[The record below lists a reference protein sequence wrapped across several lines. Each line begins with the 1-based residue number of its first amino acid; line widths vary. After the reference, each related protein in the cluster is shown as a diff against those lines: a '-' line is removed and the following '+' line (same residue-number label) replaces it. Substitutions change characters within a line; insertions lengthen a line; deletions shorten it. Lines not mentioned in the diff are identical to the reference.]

1 MAQQVYALSERKEP
15 PAWRRWLAGLATAA
29 ALFLVLRW
37 GVDFTKDRDAP
48 ERLLLQLYQWLGLEN
63 AAAALQQNGMNP
75 LAAKGVLMVVALLT
89 GVLGIWAIYW
99 VLNLLVD
106 VLPRK
111 WEKRLR
117 PLVFIS
123 PSLFLLGTFLIYPAF
138 NTIYTSLSEDIA
150 SLPAEVPA
158 HFWDSD
164 TIAADYA
171 AAVDGLRFDGYLLDT
186 DQVELARATLG
197 EGEEGEA
204 LWLLIRP
211 QTVEDREGGSRRAF
225 TLTTLGLQN
234 YTFAFTNPEM
244 RVAFR
249 NNFLWLLLGTG
260 GSVILGLIVATLV
273 DRVRWEP
280 LAKSLIFLPQA
291 ISFVGASVIWRFVY
305 AWQPPAREQIGLL
318 NAIVTWLGGEPVP
331 WLIESPINTYAL
343 IVIMIWLQAGFAMV
357 ILSAALKAVDH
368 DLVEAA
374 RIDGASEWQIFF
386 RVILPLIR
394 GAILTVTTTIFIAVL
409 KVFDIVYVMTS
420 GKYETEVV
428 ANRMFVEMFTFRNF
442 GRASALAVLLLLVVL
457 PLMILNIRNL
467 QRQGI
472 SEVQR
477 A

>member
-1 MAQQVYALSERKEP
+1 MAQQVYPLPDEKEP
-15 PAWRRWLAGLATAA
+15 PAWRRWLLAGATAA
-29 ALFLVLRW
+29 AVFAVLRW
-37 GVDFTKDRDAP
+37 SVAFTKDRDAP
-48 ERLLLQLYQWLGLEN
+48 ERLLLQLYRWLGLEN
-63 AAAALQQNGMNP
+63 AALALQQNGMNP
-75 LAAKGVLMVVALLT
+75 LAAKGLLTLVALLT
-89 GVLGIWAIYW
+89 GVLGVWAVYW
-99 VLNLLVD
+99 VLNLVVD
-106 VLPRK
+106 GLPGR
-111 WEKRLR
+111 WERRLR
-117 PLVFIS
+117 PFVFVS
-123 PSLFLLGTFLIYPAF
+123 PSLLLLGTFLIYPAF
-138 NTIYTSLSEDIA
+138 NTIYTSLSEDITG
-150 SLPAEVPA
+150 LPTEVPA
-158 HFWDSD
+158 QFWASD

-171 AAVDGLRFDGYLLDT
+171 AAVDGLSFGSYWLNT
-186 DQVELARATLG
+186 DQFELARATLAQ
-197 EGEEGEA
+197 GEESES

-211 QTVEDREGGSRRAF
+211 DTVEDETGGSQRIF

-234 YTFAFTNPEM
+234 YRFVFTSPDM
-244 RVAFR
+244 RIAFR

-318 NAIVTWLGGEPVP
+318 NAIVTSLGGEPVP
-331 WLIESPINTYAL
+331 WLIEPPINTYAL

-374 RIDGASEWQIFF
+374 RIDGANEWQIFF
-386 RVILPLIR
+386 RIILPLIR
-394 GAILTVTTTIFIAVL
+394 GAILTVTTAIFIAVL

-420 GKYETEVV
+420 GKFDTEVV

-442 GRASALAVLLLLVVL
+442 GRASALAVLLLVGVL
-457 PLMILNIRNL
+457 PLMVLNIRNL
-467 QRQGI
+467 RRQGI
-472 SEVQR
+472 SQVRR